1 MRSRF
6 SDFLV
11 PVGKPYQRRFHDRT
25 HRQRQ
30 EAQRRRRA
38 GDAPLVGVARR
49 ARREG
54 PEIRLRHRA
63 VRGVHRAPGRRAGAL
78 VLGARVRRRRPE
90 SADHRRAGAAR
101 PAPPGAEGVD
111 RSRSAAVRLLPVGA
125 DHGGGRPA
133 RKESRPQRQGHRRG
147 DDQPLPLRNLC
158 AHSHGDPRR
167 GEDLEVDEGIGATM
181 AETFAR
187 KFEPARRKFLKQSA
201 AIGGGLSVGFGLPG
215 ALAQKADGATEINAW
230 VVIRPDDAII
240 IRYARSEMGQ
250 GSMTSAPMLVAE
262 ELECDWTR
270 VKVEYASANANVKR
284 KRVWGDMAAVGSRT
298 IRNSQE
304 YLRKA
309 GATAREML
317 TAAAAQEWRVPAS
330 ECSASNSFI
339 THGAGGRRVSF
350 GKVADAAAKL
360 EPPKDV
366 KLKDPKDWKLIGK
379 SVKRVDI
386 PDTVIGRQRYG
397 IDVQLPGMLYAAI
410 AQCPV
415 FGGKVKS
422 MDASK
427 VEGRRGI
434 VKVVPLETF
443 VAVVADNWWRAKE
456 ALHDVHIEWDVGA
469 NGNVSSASLMEFY
482 KGGLDAQTDV
492 ATARKDGD
500 FDQAF
505 ASAAKKIE
513 AEYYTPYLAHACLE
527 PMGCTAIVKDGKV
540 DVWTSTQNAEASLAN
555 AAATAGVPLENV
567 EVHRVQLGGGFG
579 RRGGAQDFV
588 RQGVAI
594 AKAMEGTPVKM
605 LWTREEDTQHDFY
618 RPASLIRIKAGL
630 DDSGNPVAWYSRVAA
645 TSIFETLARVP
656 LKRPFAPADGV
667 DPQAV
672 ASLHDLP
679 HAIPNVRIEYAQ
691 RTAHVPVG
699 FWRTVGRCGR
709 KGPLRIPP
717 CAARKIAERPR
728 HSRSHGE
735 SRGLGPASC
744 GRRVPRHRA

>member
-1 MRSRF
+1 
-6 SDFLV
+6 
-11 PVGKPYQRRFHDRT
+11 
-25 HRQRQ
+25 
-30 EAQRRRRA
+30 
-38 GDAPLVGVARR
+38 
-49 ARREG
+49 
-54 PEIRLRHRA
+54 
-63 VRGVHRAPGRRAGAL
+63 
-78 VLGARVRRRRPE
+78 
-90 SADHRRAGAAR
+90 
-101 PAPPGAEGVD
+101 
-111 RSRSAAVRLLPVGA
+111 
-125 DHGGGRPA
+125 
-133 RKESRPQRQGHRRG
+133 
-147 DDQPLPLRNLC
+147 
-158 AHSHGDPRR
+158 
-167 GEDLEVDEGIGATM
+167 M
-181 AETFAR
+181 AKTFAR
-187 KFEPARRKFLKQSA
+187 KFEPARRKFLKESA
-201 AIGGGLSVGFGLPG
+201 AIGGGLTVGFSFPA
-215 ALAQKADGATEINAW
+215 ALAQKADATAEINAW

-262 ELECDWTR
+262 ELECDWRR

-284 KRVWGDMAAVGSRT
+284 KRIWGDMAAVGSRT

-317 TAAAAQEWRVPAS
+317 IAAAAQEWKVPAS
-330 ECSASNSFI
+330 ECTASNSFI
-339 THGAGGRRVSF
+339 AHGPSKRRVSY
-350 GKVADAAAKL
+350 GKVADAASRL

-379 SVKRVDI
+379 SVKRIDI
-386 PDTVIGRQRYG
+386 PDTVMGRQRYG

-415 FGGKVKS
+415 FGGKLKS

-456 ALHDVHIEWDVGA
+456 ALRDVHVEWDVGA

-482 KGGLDAQTDV
+482 RGGLDAQSDI

-594 AKAMEGTPVKM
+594 AKVMEGTPVKM

-618 RPASLIRIKAGL
+618 RPASLIRMKAGL
-630 DDSGNPVAWYSRVAA
+630 DAQGSPVAWYSRVSA
-645 TSIFETLARVP
+645 TSIIATLPRLP
-656 LKRPFAPADGV
+656 LKDGV

-672 ASLHDLP
+672 ASLNDLP
-679 HAIPNVRIEYAQ
+679 HTIANVRIEYAQ
-691 RTAHVPVG
+691 RNTHVPVG
-699 FWRTVGRCGR
+699 FWRTVGHSQNPFVRESFMDELAGAAGKDPYEYRRALLAKSPKDLGVLEATAKAAAWGKPLPAGVFRGIAQTEAYGSYTSAVAELSVDKNGEVRIHRLVLGLDPGYVVNPDNVVAQMQGSSVFMLTAMFWGEITIKEGR
-709 KGPLRIPP
+709 AEQSNFHDYRMMRLREMPNVEVVLAPSGGFWGGVGEPGQASIAPAVCNAIFAATGKRVRSLPL
-717 CAARKIAERPR
+717 KN
-728 HSRSHGE
+728 HG
-735 SRGLGPASC
+735 LTLA
-744 GRRVPRHRA
+744 

>member
-1 MRSRF
+1 
-6 SDFLV
+6 
-11 PVGKPYQRRFHDRT
+11 
-25 HRQRQ
+25 
-30 EAQRRRRA
+30 
-38 GDAPLVGVARR
+38 
-49 ARREG
+49 
-54 PEIRLRHRA
+54 
-63 VRGVHRAPGRRAGAL
+63 
-78 VLGARVRRRRPE
+78 
-90 SADHRRAGAAR
+90 
-101 PAPPGAEGVD
+101 
-111 RSRSAAVRLLPVGA
+111 
-125 DHGGGRPA
+125 
-133 RKESRPQRQGHRRG
+133 
-147 DDQPLPLRNLC
+147 
-158 AHSHGDPRR
+158 
-167 GEDLEVDEGIGATM
+167 M
-181 AETFAR
+181 AKTFAR
-187 KFEPARRKFLKQSA
+187 GFEPARRKFLKQSA
-201 AIGGGLSVGFGLPG
+201 AIGGGLTVGFSFPA
-215 ALAQKADGATEINAW
+215 ALAQRPDGAAEINAW

-262 ELECDWTR
+262 ELECDWRR
-270 VKVEYASANANVKR
+270 VKVEYASANASVKR

-317 TAAAAQEWRVPAS
+317 IAAAAQEWRVPAS

-339 THGAGGRRVSF
+339 THAPSKRRLSF
-350 GKVADAAAKL
+350 GKVADAASRL

-379 SVKRVDI
+379 SVKRIDI
-386 PDTVIGRQRYG
+386 PDTVMGRQRYG

-427 VEGRRGI
+427 VGGRRGV
-434 VKVVPLETF
+434 VKVLAMESF

-456 ALHDVHIEWDVGA
+456 ALRDVHIEWDLGA

-482 KGGLDAQTDV
+482 KGGLDAQSDV

-505 ASAAKKIE
+505 ASAAERIE

-540 DVWTSTQNAEASLAN
+540 DVWTSTQSVEASLAN
-555 AAATAGVPLENV
+555 AAAVAGVPLENV

-618 RPASLIRIKAGL
+618 RPASLIRLKAGL
-630 DDSGNPVAWYSRVAA
+630 DAQGSPVAWYSRVSA
-645 TSIFETLARVP
+645 TSIIATLPRLP
-656 LKRPFAPADGV
+656 LKDGV

-672 ASLHDLP
+672 ASLNDLP
-679 HAIPNVRIEYAQ
+679 HAIPNIRIEYAQ
-691 RTAHVPVG
+691 RNTHVPVG
-699 FWRTVGRCGR
+699 FWRTVGHSQNPFVRESFMDELATAAGKDPYEYRRALLAKSPRDLGILEATAKAAGWGKPLPAGVFRGIAQTEAYGSYTSAVAELSVNANGEVDIKRLVLGIDPGYAVNPDNIQAQMQGSAVFMLTAMFWGEITIKEGR
-709 KGPLRIPP
+709 VEQSNFHDYRMMRLREMPKVEVVLAPSGGFWGGVGEPGQASIAPAVCNAIFAATGKRVRSLPL
-717 CAARKIAERPR
+717 KN
-728 HSRSHGE
+728 HG
-735 SRGLGPASC
+735 LTLA
-744 GRRVPRHRA
+744 